1 MVNAPIPNLKSRD
14 AVQKLDEWDP
24 IGLMTLEATF
34 VRCFNNSPGGFVSGC
49 GCEMEARNEQ
59 ERKTLLLV
67 LGINAFMFLFEMA
80 LGLIA
85 QSTGL
90 IADSLDMLA
99 DATVYTI
106 GLYAVG
112 KSDFLKVKSA
122 KFSGLAQMFLSVLVL
137 ADVLRRFILGSDPVS
152 TLMMGVG
159 VIALVANVICLSLIA
174 KHRDGGVHMRASL
187 IFSKNDVIANLG
199 VIAAGALVW
208 ALGSRYP
215 DLVIGSVIAIIVF
228 RGGLQILK
236 EAAEQKDAFSCESTK
251 NT

>member
-1 MVNAPIPNLKSRD
+1 
-14 AVQKLDEWDP
+14 
-24 IGLMTLEATF
+24 
-34 VRCFNNSPGGFVSGC
+34 
-49 GCEMEARNEQ
+49 MEARNEQ

-67 LGINAFMFLFEMA
+67 LGINAFMFFFEMA

-99 DATVYTI
+99 DATVYAI
-106 GLYAVG
+106 SLYAVG
-112 KSDFLKVKSA
+112 KSDVLKVRSA
-122 KFSGLAQMFLSVLVL
+122 KFSGLAQILLSVLVL

-152 TLMMGVG
+152 SLMMGVG

-208 ALGSRYP
+208 VFGSRYP

-236 EAAEQKDAFSCESTK
+236 EAAEQKDLTHFLK
-251 NT
+251 